1 MDTEKFR
8 YWCFDNELNY
18 RIWHIFLCLETGKE
32 QTINLSL
39 HNDIAY
45 AHDVS
50 WKCTLLAEG
59 LSSLQ
64 VLQKMLKTSE
74 FPVKLGEETIS
85 RHEWFRIS
93 YDLIHYRLASLR
105 DYAFQLVNS
114 VLELGLAPR
123 QLKLGNLK
131 KRIHDDQELISILN
145 RISNSGYDHRKNRNI
160 LAHEGIYKGIF
171 DDPIESYK
179 SFAMF
184 EGNLE
189 VTPPEAL
196 DEFVTSY
203 ETKFR
208 EMISDFLPEADKL
221 NELLNKLGDYLLN
234 EFIERFNTKGGV

>member
-1 MDTEKFR
+1 MDKDDFK

-39 HNDIAY
+39 HKDIAY

-64 VLQKMLKTSE
+64 VLQKMLKISE
-74 FPVKLGEETIS
+74 FPIKLGGEKIS

-93 YDLIHYRLASLR
+93 YDLIHYRLAR

-114 VLELGLAPR
+114 VIELGLKPL
-123 QLKLGNLK
+123 QLKLVNLK
-131 KRIHDDQELISILN
+131 KRIKDDLELISILN
-145 RISNSGYDHRKNRNI
+145 QISTSGNKHRKNRNL
-160 LAHEGIYKGIF
+160 LAHEGIYKGVF
-171 DDPIESYK
+171 EDPIESYK

-184 EGNLE
+184 EGNLK
-189 VTPPEAL
+189 VTPPKTL
-196 DEFVTSY
+196 DEYLASY
-203 ETKFR
+203 ETKFK
-208 EMISDFLPEADKL
+208 EMITEFIPEADQLNRLL
-221 NELLNKLGDYLLN
+221 NELGDYLLD
-234 EFIERFNTKGGV
+234 EFINRFNSKG